1 MALTWKA
8 INLYKF
14 LVDLKFLS
22 RDTTVSKG
30 SIYIVLNIV
39 KE

>member
-1 MALTWKA
+1 MALMWKA
-8 INLYKF
+8 IIIYKF

-22 RDTTVSKG
+22 GDTTVSTG
-30 SIYIVLNIV
+30 SMYRVLNIV